1 MLTGWSGRIDERI
14 WAGHLVFFLAIR
26 RRRKRK
32 MRGRELSVITYLY
45 LQME

>member
-1 MLTGWSGRIDERI
+1 MLTGWSGRIDEKI
-14 WAGHLVFFLAIR
+14 WAGHLVFFLAI